1 MDSCINNMNMEKL
14 QLECLLSNIRTGVII
29 VDGNLNV
36 LNINER
42 AKKLLDI
49 ETGYLYKSIFEV
61 LAGNEAYTPIC
72 KFVTN
77 GHNKDSFNLNL
88 KDKLYSLQISKDG
101 CFIDGHFEG
110 GLIFVKKESLGK
122 KFREMTEG
130 FVASVSHEL
139 KTPLTMILG
148 AVETLDEGAL
158 SEIEEAKKFVNI
170 IKKHAVRLNTLIGDI
185 LSLSS
190 LDQEVSNK
198 DVNFEIVDLTDLLQN
213 IVKVFDQVAKDKG
226 IIISISCMPSIRIK
240 ANKVLLEQAVMNLI
254 DNACKYTN
262 KGGKVFV
269 RGEIIENTVHIVI
282 ADNGIGIT
290 QKELTKIFE
299 RFYRVDKEKSR
310 NMGGTG
316 LGLSIVKQIVKIH
329 DGHITVNSAVGQGTT
344 FTLILPAGNGDIL
357 NGLQPHT

>member
-1 MDSCINNMNMEKL
+1 MSVMNSCGNNMMEQL
-14 QLECLLSNIRTGVII
+14 QLKCLLSNIRTGVII
-29 VDGNLNV
+29 VDESLNV

-42 AKKLLDI
+42 AKKLLNIKTD
-49 ETGYLYKSIFEV
+49 YLHKSIFEV
-61 LAGNEAYTPIC
+61 LRGNEAYTPIC
-72 KFVTN
+72 KFITN

-101 CFIDGHFEG
+101 CFIDGHFIG
-110 GLIFVKKESLGK
+110 GIIFIKKESLGK

-139 KTPLTMILG
+139 KTPLTLILG
-148 AVETLDEGAL
+148 AVETMEGGAL
-158 SEIEEAKKFVNI
+158 NNIEEAKKLVSI
-170 IKKHAVRLNTLIGDI
+170 IKKHASRLNTLIGDI

-198 DVNFEIVDLTDLLQN
+198 DIKFEVIDLAEMLQN
-213 IVKVFDQVAKDKG
+213 LVKVFERTTREKG
-226 IIISISCMPSIRIK
+226 VIISMSCMPDIRIK

-262 KGGKVFV
+262 KGGKIFV
-269 RGEIIENTVHIVI
+269 RGEIIENTAHIVV
-282 ADNGIGIT
+282 ADNGIGIN
-290 QKELTKIFE
+290 QKDLTKIFE

-329 DGHITVNSAVGQGTT
+329 DGHITANSAVGQGST
-344 FTLILPAGNGDIL
+344 FTLILPIGNEGIL
-357 NGLQPHT
+357 N

>member
-1 MDSCINNMNMEKL
+1 MLVMDFYTNNKSMEQL

-29 VDGNLNV
+29 VDKSLNV

-49 ETGYLYKSIFEV
+49 ETDYLHKSIFEV
-61 LAGNEAYTPIC
+61 LAGNEAYTPLC

-110 GLIFVKKESLGK
+110 GLIFINKESLGR

-139 KTPLTMILG
+139 KTPLTLILG

-158 SEIEEAKKFVNI
+158 GDIEEAKKFVSI

-198 DVNFEIVDLTDLLQN
+198 DVKFEVVDLTDLLHN
-213 IVKVFDQVAKDKG
+213 LVKVFDRVAIDKG
-226 IIISISCMPSIRIK
+226 ITISVSCTSDIRIR

-262 KGGKVFV
+262 KGGMVFV
-269 RGEIIENTVHIVI
+269 RGEIIENTVHIVV
-282 ADNGIGIT
+282 ADNGIGVN

-344 FTLILPAGNGDIL
+344 FTLILPLDSGGVL
-357 NGLQPHT
+357 NRP

>member
-1 MDSCINNMNMEKL
+1 MIVMDSCIDSMVTEKL
-14 QLECLLSNIRTGVII
+14 QLECLLSNIRIGVII
-29 VDGNLNV
+29 VDKSLNV

-42 AKKLLDI
+42 AKKLLNI
-49 ETGYLYKSIFEV
+49 ETDYLHKSIFEV

-101 CFIDGHFEG
+101 CFIDGHFSG

-139 KTPLTMILG
+139 KTPLTLILG
-148 AVETLDEGAL
+148 AVETLQEGAL
-158 SEIEEAKKFVNI
+158 SETEEAKKFVSI

-190 LDQEVSNK
+190 LDQEVSDK
-198 DVNFEIVDLTDLLQN
+198 DVKFEVVDLTDLLQN
-213 IVKVFDQVAKDKG
+213 LVKVFDRVAVEKG
-226 IIISISCMPSIRIK
+226 ITISISCMPSIRIK

-269 RGEIIENTVHIVI
+269 RGEMIENTVHIVV
-282 ADNGIGIT
+282 ADNGIGIS

-299 RFYRVDKEKSR
+299 RFYRVDKERSR
-310 NMGGTG
+310 NLGGTG

-329 DGHITVNSAVGQGTT
+329 DGHVTVNSAVGKGST
-344 FTLILPAGNGDIL
+344 FTLILPAGNGDV
-357 NGLQPHT
+357 